1 MKFTI
6 LKDELNDSIQQVS
19 RALSNRTTIP
29 ILTGI
34 KLDADE
40 KGVTLTASDT
50 EISIRSFIP
59 AEEDGTVTVSLEQP
73 GSAVVPGK
81 LFSELIRKL
90 PSEHVE
96 FTLLDS
102 HHVLIR
108 SGSAEL
114 QMAGLDPEEY
124 PLLPSLREDRMFTI
138 PSDLL
143 KSMIRETIFAV
154 STNESTPI
162 LTGVLWTLSDG
173 VLKFVAT
180 DRHRLSMTENRL
192 EGAEGLSFSQVVISG
207 RNLSELYKLLPD
219 QSQLIDVVV
228 SDSQVLFKIDRLLFY
243 TRILDGTYPDISRI
257 IPQSCQTEMV
267 VPTGRF
273 HDAMDRAYLL
283 SREEK
288 TNIVRLSA
296 SGGSGVVEI
305 TSTLTELGRMTEQI
319 EAESVTGEEVR
330 IAFNSRYML
339 DALKSIGSEYVQVGF
354 TGPMSPI
361 LVHPREHR
369 RLLHLILPY
378 RTSG

>member
-1 MKFTI
+1 LKFTI
-6 LKDELNDSIQQVS
+6 LKDELNESIQHVS
-19 RALSNRTTIP
+19 KALSSRTTIP

-40 KGVTLTASDT
+40 TGVVLTASDT
-50 EISIRSFIP
+50 EISIRSHIP
-59 AEEDGTVTVSLEQP
+59 AEREGEIIVTLEKS
-73 GSAVVPGK
+73 GSIVIPGK

-90 PSEHVE
+90 PSDHVE

-108 SGSAEL
+108 SGSTEL

-124 PLLPSLREDRMFTI
+124 PLLPTLREDRMFSI
-138 PSDLL
+138 SSDLL
-143 KSMIRETIFAV
+143 KKMIRETIFAV
-154 STNESTPI
+154 STNESTPV
-162 LTGVLWTLSDG
+162 LTGVLWTLNDG

-180 DRHRLSMTENRL
+180 DRHRLSTTENRL
-192 EGAEGLSFSQVVISG
+192 DGAEGLSFHHVVISG
-207 RNLSELYKLLPD
+207 KNLSELYKLLSD
-219 QSQLIDVVV
+219 QSQQIDVVV

-243 TRILDGTYPDISRI
+243 TRVLDGTYPDISRI
-257 IPQSCQTEMV
+257 IPQACQTEMV
-267 VPTGRF
+267 VPTKQF

-288 TNIVRLSA
+288 TNIVKLFTSGSNTIELS
-296 SGGSGVVEI
+296 SS
-305 TSTLTELGRMTEQI
+305 LTELGRMTEQI
-319 EAESVTGEEVR
+319 EAESITGQEVR
-330 IAFNSRYML
+330 ISFNSRYML
-339 DALKSIGSEYVQVGF
+339 DALKSIDSEYIHIGF

-361 LVHPREHR
+361 LVHPREHQ